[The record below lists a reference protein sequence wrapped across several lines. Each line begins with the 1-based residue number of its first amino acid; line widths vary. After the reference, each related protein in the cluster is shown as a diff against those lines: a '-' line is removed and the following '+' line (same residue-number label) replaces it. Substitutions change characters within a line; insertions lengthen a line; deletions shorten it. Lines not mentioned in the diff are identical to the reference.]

1 MWIPYPTR
9 MAWEISLKM
18 LKLAGF
24 NSKYIHSIT
33 KRGYRSPFIHFDHIY
48 SPPCHTDIH
57 RWKARDL
64 TLLLAP
70 SYRDLK
76 HPSSSQIFVDNVEQ
90 KFRVD
95 LRPCHI
101 AINTATRTEP
111 TAVNCRASPVAPQTV
126 FRKKSWTELFHFL
139 RLALSQ
145 TPSHKRN
152 FRARSPWRI
161 VRPCRSPLGTW
172 HWRCRWSE
180 MDQDPS
186 GTRQ

>member
-9 MAWEISLKM
+9 K
-18 LKLAGF
+18 F
-24 NSKYIHSIT
+24 DSKCWNWQDSIQNLT

-48 SPPCHTDIH
+48 SPP
-57 RWKARDL
+57 
-64 TLLLAP
+64 LAIQTYIVGKLGISVSPSFWQP

-76 HPSSSQIFVDNVEQ
+76 HPTSRQIFVDNVEQ

-111 TAVNCRASPVAPQTV
+111 TAVNCKASPVAPQTV
-126 FRKKSWTELFHFL
+126 FRQKSWIELFHFL